1 MAHRKSRRMPASSA
15 YIGTGNSLSEI
26 NKTARKPW
34 QDLPESFRK
43 KTKNHKTLKEEAFTE
58 EERRALQEKLAAEQK
73 IERRRR
79 LMRMALA
86 LVLTFVFLAAAVW
99 LLSFYLDY

>member
-43 KTKNHKTLKEEAFTE
+43 KTKDHNKLKEEGFSE
-58 EERRALQEKLAAEQK
+58 EERRALQEKLAAEEI

-79 LMRMALA
+79 LMRIALA
-86 LVLTFVFLAAAVW
+86 LVLTFVIFVAAVW
-99 LLSFYLDY
+99 LLSFYFDY

>member
-43 KTKNHKTLKEEAFTE
+43 KTKDHNKLKEEAFSE
-58 EERRALQEKLAAEQK
+58 AERRALQEKLVAEQR
-73 IERRRR
+73 IERRWR
-79 LMRMALA
+79 LARIAIALLLTLLA
-86 LVLTFVFLAAAVW
+86 LSGIVWFLG
-99 LLSFYLDY
+99 FYFEF